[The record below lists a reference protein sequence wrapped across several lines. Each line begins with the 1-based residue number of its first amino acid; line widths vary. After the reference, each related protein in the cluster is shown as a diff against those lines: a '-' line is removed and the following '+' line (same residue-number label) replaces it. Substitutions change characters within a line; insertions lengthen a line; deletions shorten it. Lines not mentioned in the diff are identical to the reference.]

1 MSEIELKR
9 EAIRVLK
16 SLERM
21 GEKEFVPSIGPV
33 KGKILASII
42 CKHKAK
48 TALEIGT
55 LAGYSAILIASLLSN
70 DVNRKKAVVT
80 TIEIDKKI
88 ASVAMKNVQKAGFSD
103 KIEIIVGDA
112 LEAIPKLDQKFDLLF
127 LDAAKDEYLRYL
139 KMAEQKNLH
148 KGSIIVADNVGVSE
162 KEMLDYLEYVRNSGF
177 YESKTIE
184 TELEFTPDVKDA
196 IEMSVKKYEQV
207 LD

>member
-1 MSEIELKR
+1 MKR

-21 GEKEFVPSIGPV
+21 GQKEFVPSIGPV
-33 KGKILASII
+33 KGKILAKII
-42 CKHKAK
+42 RKYKVK

-55 LAGYSAILIASLLSN
+55 LSGYSAILIASLLPYVGS
-70 DVNRKKAVVT
+70 RKKAVVT

-103 KIEIIVGDA
+103 KIEIIIGDA
-112 LEAIPKLDQKFDLLF
+112 LETIPKLDHKYDLLF

-139 KMAEQKNLH
+139 KLAEQKNLL

-162 KEMLDYLEYVRNSGF
+162 KEMLDYLEYVRNSG
-177 YESKTIE
+177 YYKSETIE
-184 TELEFTPDVKDA
+184 TELEFTPGVKDA
-196 IEMSVKKYEQV
+196 VEMSIKNV
-207 LD
+207 

>member
-33 KGKILASII
+33 KGKILAGII
-42 CKHKAK
+42 SKHKPE

-70 DVNRKKAVVT
+70 DGNSKKTVVT
-80 TIEIDKKI
+80 TIEKDKII
-88 ASVAMKNVQKAGFSD
+88 ARVAMNNVQKAGFSD

-139 KMAEQKNLH
+139 KLAEQKNLH

-162 KEMLDYLEYVRNSGF
+162 EEMLDYLEYVRNSG
-177 YESKTIE
+177 YYKSETIE
-184 TELEFTPDVKDA
+184 TELEFTPGVKDA
-196 IEMSVKKYEQV
+196 VEMSIKNV
-207 LD
+207 